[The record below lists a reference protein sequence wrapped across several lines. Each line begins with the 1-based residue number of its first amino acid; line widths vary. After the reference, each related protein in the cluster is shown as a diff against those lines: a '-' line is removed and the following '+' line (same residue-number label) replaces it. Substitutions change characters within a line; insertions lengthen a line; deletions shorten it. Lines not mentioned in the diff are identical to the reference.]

1 MVYDADCGFCTRS
14 AEFLGRRSD
23 CEITPW
29 QSLDLAAAGLTED
42 DVRTAAYWVE
52 NGRTPRR
59 GARAIAA
66 ALRSCRGVV
75 YRLLGRLIDLAP
87 VRPLAAWVYGLVAR
101 YRYHLPGASS
111 SSASRLPGATSAW
124 PTPASG

>member
-29 QSLDLAAAGLTED
+29 QSLDLAAAGLTEQA
-42 DVRTAAYWVE
+42 VKTAAYWVE
-52 NGRTPRR
+52 DGRTPRR
-59 GARAIAA
+59 GARAIAS
-66 ALRSCRGVV
+66 ALRSCRGVG

-87 VRPLAAWVYGLVAR
+87 VRPVAARIYGLVAR
-101 YRYHLPGASS
+101 YRYHLPGGTNAC
-111 SSASRLPGATSAW
+111 RLP
-124 PTPASG
+124 